1 MHRRLSRRAALRT
14 ASSLL
19 AAVSLPKLSSAAT
32 VAPLGI
38 GQIGTRHA
46 HAAGKWSAVR
56 TLPDLWTIAGLV
68 EPDATRRTG
77 VFDGAPNLS
86 EEELLARIDVRAVVI
101 ETTVTDACATAARCL
116 RAGKHI
122 HLDKPGAL
130 DHPSFRTMRMDAEAR
145 GLTVQMGYM
154 LRYNPAFV
162 LLFRAVKEGWLGDIT
177 EIDAS
182 MGKLAP
188 PSLRAELASL
198 PGGGM
203 FELACHLID
212 AVVTILGKPNAV
224 TALSTPTREDGC
236 LDNQLAVLQYPRATA
251 TIRCNHA
258 DPFGGPRRRFS
269 IAGTLG
275 TIEIVPLESGNLT
288 LSLSQPHDIYS
299 KGSQKVRLDVP
310 KDRYQ
315 GEFADLAAVVRGE
328 KKLAWTAA
336 HDIAVHETT
345 LRAAGIFKATPE

>member
-1 MHRRLSRRAALRT
+1 MQRRLSRRAVLRT

-19 AAVSLPKLSSAAT
+19 ATASIPKFGSAAT
-32 VAPLGI
+32 KAPLGI

-46 HAAGKWSAVR
+46 HAAGKWTAIRS
-56 TLPDLWTIAGLV
+56 LPADWTIAGLV
-68 EPDATRRTG
+68 EPDVTRRTG
-77 VFDGAPNLS
+77 IFDGAPNLS
-86 EEELLARIDVRAVVI
+86 EGELLARSDVRAVAI
-101 ETTVTDACATAARCL
+101 ETTVADACATASRCVQ
-116 RAGKHI
+116 AGKHL

-130 DHPSFRTMRMDAEAR
+130 DHPSFRTMRLDAESR

-188 PSLRAELASL
+188 ASLRAELASL

-212 AVVTILGKPNAV
+212 AVVTILGKPNSV
-224 TALSTPTREDGC
+224 TALSSPTREDGC
-236 LDNQLAVLQYPRATA
+236 PDNQLAVLQYPRATA

-275 TIEIVPLESGNLT
+275 AIEIVPLESGNLT
-288 LSLSQPHDIYS
+288 LSLSLPYDTYS
-299 KGSQKVRLDVP
+299 KGSQKLRLDVP

-315 GEFADLAAVVRGE
+315 GEFADLAAVIRGE
-328 KKLAWTAA
+328 KNLAWTAA

-345 LRAAGIFKATPE
+345 LRAAGIFKAPSE